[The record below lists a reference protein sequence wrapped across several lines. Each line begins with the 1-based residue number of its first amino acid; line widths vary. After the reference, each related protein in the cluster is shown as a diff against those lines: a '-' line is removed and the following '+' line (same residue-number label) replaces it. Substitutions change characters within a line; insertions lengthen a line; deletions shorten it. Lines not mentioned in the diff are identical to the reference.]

1 MSISPPVTS
10 PSVTIITEPHI
21 SISANS
27 IQCSTS
33 PSLIHSSIKQEKGDG
48 IEHIEKLS
56 PRQQTQNAPIAFSIT
71 NILSNNF
78 GRTKL
83 PTLSPPS
90 PPPSQYHQQY
100 AHQNHLEQQQ
110 LFFTNILSNNFGHT
124 DLSALSQHQQTHH
137 NHLQHQQLLSHY
149 QAAVV
154 AAQQSLHHA
163 GSHSFIDG
171 WPFGNKLWSPARSDP
186 SPNKK
191 SVRRPSSQLDTSTS
205 SSSIPS
211 DSTNSV
217 TASAS
222 ASTPNEATPA
232 TTQATTPTT
241 TKDHQSNS
249 MDSGMESSEDTK
261 SETGSTK
268 DENGSQLWPAW
279 IYCTRYSDRPSS
291 GMRHISRVYLYTK
304 QRLS

>member
-1 MSISPPVTS
+1 MAPPVSS
-10 PSVTIITEPHI
+10 PSVTIITEPNL
-21 SISANS
+21 SISATS

-33 PSLIHSSIKQEKGDG
+33 PSLIHSSIKQEESDG
-48 IEHIEKLS
+48 VEKIEKLS

-124 DLSALSQHQQTHH
+124 DLSVLSQHHQTHH

-171 WPFGNKLWSPARSDP
+171 WPFGNKLWSPARSEP
-186 SPNKK
+186 SPNNKK
-191 SVRRPSSQLDTSTS
+191 SVRRPSSQLDTCTS

-217 TASAS
+217 NASAS
-222 ASTPNEATPA
+222 VSTPNDAVPA
-232 TTQATTPTT
+232 TTQTT

-291 GMRHISRVYLYTK
+291 GMCIA
-304 QRLS
+304 